1 MKALRLALLLVG
13 AVCMFSAFSPQQPES
28 ELSKLMRNMAEDMK
42 RLRVKVQQGKK
53 VPQFYKKYNRIH
65 TAQPS
70 VESKKGEEY
79 PEMATAFLK
88 QCERVGNSEPLH
100 LKIEYNN
107 LIQSC
112 IRCHEKYC
120 PGPITMLKRLKLP

>member
-1 MKALRLALLLVG
+1 MRVTKLLLGSFAGFALLLVLT
-13 AVCMFSAFSPQQPES
+13 AWQSES
-28 ELSKLMRNMAEDMK
+28 ELSKLMRNMSNDMK
-42 RLRVKVQQGKK
+42 RIRVKVQEGQKI
-53 VPQFYKKYNRIH
+53 PQFYKKYGKIH
-65 TAQPS
+65 TAKPS
-70 VESKKGEEY
+70 VDSKKGEEF

-88 QCERVGNSEPLH
+88 QCERLGSSDKSQ

-107 LIQSC
+107 LVQSC

>member
-1 MKALRLALLLVG
+1 MKSFRLALLLL
-13 AVCMFSAFSPQQPES
+13 AALITLSAFSAQQSES
-28 ELSKLMRNMAEDMK
+28 ELSKLMRSMADDMK

-53 VPQFYKKYNRIH
+53 IPHFYKKYDRIH
-65 TAQPS
+65 TAKPS
-70 VESKKGEEY
+70 VDSKKGEEY
-79 PEMATAFLK
+79 PDMATAFLK
-88 QCERVGNSEPLH
+88 QSERVGTSEPAQ

-120 PGPITMLKRLKLP
+120 PGPISMLKRLKLP